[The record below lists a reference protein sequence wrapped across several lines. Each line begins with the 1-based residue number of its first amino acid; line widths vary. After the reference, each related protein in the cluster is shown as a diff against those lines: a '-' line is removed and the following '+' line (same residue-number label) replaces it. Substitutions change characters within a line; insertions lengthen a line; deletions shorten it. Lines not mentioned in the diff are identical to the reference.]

1 MKKINLE
8 KHLREY
14 QILYINNLKDCI
26 TFYKIKNSTRNKQ
39 IINMCNERI
48 EALGVILNKT
58 DLKEIELN
66 NL

>member
-1 MKKINLE
+1 MSE
-8 KHLREY
+8 KQEAIIRE
-14 QILYINNLKDCI
+14 QTIVLLARNHE
-26 TFYKIKNSTRNKQ
+26 NKQ